1 MKKSAVILL
10 ASAILFAPSVA
21 FAHPGQGAG
30 ILAGFLHPFTGVDHF
45 LALVSLGVFATQLTP
60 RRSLAL
66 GGGFLSVFIL
76 AFAAARSNFSLP
88 AHEAVLAASLL
99 GMGML
104 VMVGRR
110 LPFALS
116 LSVTALF
123 AAYHGSAHGVELG
136 AFALTSSLAGFFLAG
151 LMLTGG
157 AYAVGRL
164 LSSGKEHAGTAY
176 RAAAACLASCTSLLL
191 LAGT

>member
-1 MKKSAVILL
+1 MKKSATILL

-30 ILAGFLHPFTGVDHF
+30 VSAGFLHPFTGVDHF
-45 LALVSLGVFATQLTP
+45 LALVFLGAFASQLAP

-66 GGGFLSVFIL
+66 GSGFLLAFVL
-76 AFAAARSNFSLP
+76 AFAAARSGFSLP
-88 AHEAVLAASLL
+88 AQEAVLAASLL

-110 LPFALS
+110 LPFAVS

-157 AYAVGRL
+157 TYAVGRL
-164 LSSGKEHAGTAY
+164 FSRGKEHPST
-176 RAAAACLASCTSLLL
+176 ACLASCTS
-191 LAGT
+191 